1 MQVKR
6 IYEAMFLV
14 DTEIATDWEQVEQ
27 AIGRLM
33 ERASAEVLYCKK
45 WDERRLAYDIKR
57 RRHALY
63 VLTFF
68 KGSPDSIVGL
78 ERDVQIAEDQ
88 GILRVMVTRQEV
100 LTEEQ
105 IAEKVEGE
113 GFVPE
118 RPVPP
123 SFGPREGGFR
133 SRDRG
138 PHSRPDGRDDRAP
151 APAPAP
157 KAEPTQTAEVAV
169 ETPPAKPEAIEETK
183 ETTE

>member
-1 MQVKR
+1 M
-6 IYEAMFLV
+6 
-14 DTEIATDWEQVEQ
+14 
-27 AIGRLM
+27 
-33 ERASAEVLYCKK
+33 
-45 WDERRLAYDIKR
+45 
-57 RRHALY
+57 
-63 VLTFF
+63 
-68 KGSPDSIVGL
+68 
-78 ERDVQIAEDQ
+78 QIADDQ

-123 SFGPREGGFR
+123 TFGAREGGFR

-138 PHSRPDGRDDRAP
+138 PHSRPDGRDTRDRAP

-157 KAEPTQTAEVAV
+157 AAEPAQTAEVAV
-169 ETPPAKPEAIEETK
+169 EEPPAKPEAIEETK
-183 ETTE
+183 EATE